1 MVMASLSRVRLCA
14 VFRVRATC
22 GARRAGVRGGCRP
35 FELDPGF
42 NHCRPIV
49 LPSAPKTEVDAR
61 MPLHDRALLGHMAR
75 NALVQ
80 LVRQLVS
87 ALQFQ
92 VVRVARRQYLRT
104 VALRSEKGDSL
115 LQLHL
120 RLDRVRR
127 VLEATGQGIVWICC
141 SLLFRTKLIRSTR
154 TSIWCGR
161 GG

>member
-1 MVMASLSRVRLCA
+1 MIEIMASLSRVRVCA
-14 VFRVRATC
+14 AFRARATC
-22 GARRAGVRGGCRP
+22 GARRAGVRDNCRP

-61 MPLHDRALLGHMAR
+61 LPIRDRALLGHMAR

-92 VVRVARRQYLRT
+92 VVRVARRQYLQT
-104 VALRSEKGDSL
+104 GAHRSEKGNSPP
-115 LQLHL
+115 QLH
-120 RLDRVRR
+120 
-127 VLEATGQGIVWICC
+127 
-141 SLLFRTKLIRSTR
+141 
-154 TSIWCGR
+154 
-161 GG
+161 